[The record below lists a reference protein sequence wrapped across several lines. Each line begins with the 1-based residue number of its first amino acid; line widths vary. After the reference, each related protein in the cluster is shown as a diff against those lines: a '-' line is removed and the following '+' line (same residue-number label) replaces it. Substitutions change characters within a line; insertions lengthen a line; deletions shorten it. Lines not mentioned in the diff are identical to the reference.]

1 MSKRAKLR
9 IDGRVQGVFFRQS
22 TKEKAQELQLRGWV
36 RNEPDGTVAAVAE
49 GPQEKVETLIEWCR
63 QGPPAAD
70 VKSVDVEWTAATG
83 EFQQFKIR

>member
-1 MSKRAKLR
+1 MSKRANLR
-9 IDGRVQGVFFRQS
+9 IDGHVQGVFFRQS
-22 TKEKAQELQLRGWV
+22 TQDKARGLNLTGWV

-49 GPQEKVETLIEWCR
+49 GREEEIEKFIEWCR

-70 VKSVDVEWTAATG
+70 VKAVDVEWLEATG